1 MLTPTKQVEIAT
13 RGMDAVFG
21 YTQAAINAT
30 FEANARVLAVW
41 SQLAQTVLPSSPL
54 KEETWEWSGAPKR
67 PHSTLLAAE
76 QEKPK
81 PALNAFAVWSDLM
94 QTSQQTW
101 FKGAPSPFAWWAWS
115 PQSAVPAT
123 WPWAYGM
130 IASGIPGSVAWPM
143 AEANV
148 ALMDAA
154 KKIEINHG
162 SGSRN
167 RLVLAVAGTRGL
179 SNQSAMTSPGMLRGC
194 RSTAGSSDAVLSPPL
209 VTAGLASDCG

>member
-41 SQLAQTVLPSSPL
+41 SQLAQTVLP
-54 KEETWEWSGAPKR
+54 
-67 PHSTLLAAE
+67 
-76 QEKPK
+76 
-81 PALNAFAVWSDLM
+81 FAVWSDLM

-154 KKIEINHG
+154 KKTAEAAAPVTFPSYQS
-162 SGSRN
+162 SGGFASAQVWMGTP
-167 RLVLAVAGTRGL
+167 LLKSIMAVGPA
-179 SNQSAMTSPGMLRGC
+179 
-194 RSTAGSSDAVLSPPL
+194 TALFWPL
-209 VTAGLASDCG
+209 LERAA

>member
-1 MLTPTKQVEIAT
+1 MLTPTKQVEIAK
-13 RGMDAVFG
+13 RGMDAAFG

-30 FEANARVLAVW
+30 FEANARALSVW
-41 SQLAQTVLPSSPL
+41 SQVAHTVLPRPPL

-81 PALNAFAVWSDLM
+81 PAPNAFAVWSDFM

-154 KKIEINHG
+154 KKTAEAAAPVSFPAYQS
-162 SGSRN
+162 SGGFASAQVWMGN
-167 RLVLAVAGTRGL
+167 PLLKSIVAVGPA
-179 SNQSAMTSPGMLRGC
+179 
-194 RSTAGSSDAVLSPPL
+194 TALIWPWLERA
-209 VTAGLASDCG
+209 A